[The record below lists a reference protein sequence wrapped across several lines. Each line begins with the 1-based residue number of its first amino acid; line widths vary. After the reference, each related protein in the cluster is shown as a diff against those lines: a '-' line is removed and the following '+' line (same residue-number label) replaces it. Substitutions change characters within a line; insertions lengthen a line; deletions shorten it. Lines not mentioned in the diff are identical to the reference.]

1 MLKTRDV
8 EIWKRDYKL
17 IPGQLYV
24 AFCPICICDDCNL
37 NENAFLANNIL
48 VFSHDIL
55 ILVFCIGLR
64 WLYVKLSHCL
74 SITADKKPEILNK
87 NQTIVVQKGDQAV
100 LHCNATGSPSPGFT
114 WEKTSTC
121 PGYHRNGQPLVLN
134 NVTMSV
140 AGTYKCIAT
149 NSLGRDESDFTL
161 VVNGKFGYFSVKKR
175 KTWGFSTVYFAV
187 SFLS

>member
-1 MLKTRDV
+1 M
-8 EIWKRDYKL
+8 
-17 IPGQLYV
+17 
-24 AFCPICICDDCNL
+24 
-37 NENAFLANNIL
+37 
-48 VFSHDIL
+48 DI
-55 ILVFCIGLR
+55 
-64 WLYVKLSHCL
+64 KLSHCL

-149 NSLGRDESDFTL
+149 NSLGRDESDFIL
-161 VVNGKFGYFSVKKR
+161 VVNGK
-175 KTWGFSTVYFAV
+175 
-187 SFLS
+187 

>member
-1 MLKTRDV
+1 M
-8 EIWKRDYKL
+8 
-17 IPGQLYV
+17 
-24 AFCPICICDDCNL
+24 
-37 NENAFLANNIL
+37 
-48 VFSHDIL
+48 DI
-55 ILVFCIGLR
+55 
-64 WLYVKLSHCL
+64 KLSHYL

-114 WEKTSTC
+114 WERSSTC

-161 VVNGKFGYFSVKKR
+161 VVNGKLRLFFGKKNKLGDSTLYVSLFPFFLKNACKFANSSQTVTLKNYFCR
-175 KTWGFSTVYFAV
+175 H
-187 SFLS
+187 

>member
-1 MLKTRDV
+1 M
-8 EIWKRDYKL
+8 
-17 IPGQLYV
+17 
-24 AFCPICICDDCNL
+24 
-37 NENAFLANNIL
+37 
-48 VFSHDIL
+48 DI
-55 ILVFCIGLR
+55 
-64 WLYVKLSHCL
+64 KLSHYL

-114 WEKTSTC
+114 WERSSTC

-161 VVNGKFGYFSVKKR
+161 VVNGKLRLFFGKK
-175 KTWGFSTVYFAV
+175 KTNLGILHCMFRCFL
-187 SFLS
+187 SFLKMHASFPILLKQ

>member
-1 MLKTRDV
+1 M
-8 EIWKRDYKL
+8 
-17 IPGQLYV
+17 
-24 AFCPICICDDCNL
+24 
-37 NENAFLANNIL
+37 
-48 VFSHDIL
+48 DI
-55 ILVFCIGLR
+55 
-64 WLYVKLSHCL
+64 KLSHYL

-114 WEKTSTC
+114 WERSSTC

-161 VVNGKFGYFSVKKR
+161 VVNGKLRLFFGKK
-175 KTWGFSTVYFAV
+175 KQTWGFYTVCFAV